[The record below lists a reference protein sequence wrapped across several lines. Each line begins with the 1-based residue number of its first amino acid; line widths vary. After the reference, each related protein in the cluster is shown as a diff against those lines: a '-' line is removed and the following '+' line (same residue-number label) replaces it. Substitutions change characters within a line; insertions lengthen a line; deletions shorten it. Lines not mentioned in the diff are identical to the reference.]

1 MLLSSDLYWDFRS
14 VLPHLTCQAVFLCT
28 ENICNTRLVEHLCIL
43 VRCCPSF
50 FSGRLRIWQFDR
62 TTLGKVS
69 LATYASLWVMLD
81 PSFTCTQSYCYELR
95 RFRLLYLL
103 YIRRWTVSTL
113 TVAHLDLLFSIV
125 VTSLPRGIVPVIGKR
140 KLLRWMTDSST
151 LQGLWTMID
160 NYHAGFAFC
169 LLWILRTCDSHFV
182 VTLIVCN

>member
-28 ENICNTRLVEHLCIL
+28 ENIWNTRLVEHLCIL

-69 LATYASLWVMLD
+69 LATYASFWVMLD

-125 VTSLPRGIVPVIGKR
+125 VTSLARGLVPIIGETQIVTVNDRQLNFARLVNYDWQLPCC
-140 KLLRWMTDSST
+140 LRILSVVNTQD
-151 LQGLWTMID
+151 LW
-160 NYHAGFAFC
+160 FSFC
-169 LLWILRTCDSHFV
+169 GYTYCL
-182 VTLIVCN
+182 